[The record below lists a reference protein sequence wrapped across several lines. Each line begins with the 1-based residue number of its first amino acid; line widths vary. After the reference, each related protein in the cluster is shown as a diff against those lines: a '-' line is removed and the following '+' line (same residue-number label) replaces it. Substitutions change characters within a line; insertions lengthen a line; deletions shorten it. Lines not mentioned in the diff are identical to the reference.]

1 MKQRIITIH
10 SVKELYRYGYEST
23 QLARAK
29 VARNLGVDYTHI
41 ITSPQIRDSWKDY
54 FYELGFLDK
63 EILCVPF
70 SFSDIA
76 HDKLSVLPN
85 KIKVNVNDV
94 VNVSSDGFV
103 TSVELGDGSGKIY
116 YTSGPF
122 LFESYTSKDIELYNS
137 KGEVVLKMKH
147 VDPFKEPTPVRVF
160 YPGYIFL
167 KDGEIYA
174 EEDLLVYYLALNA
187 RDNDLFIK
195 DQQSIPTPNL
205 YRYME
210 NTNKNFYEVIH
221 ENVLRNLDISNL
233 RMKTNYLVASE
244 VLTEKLIEM
253 GYNVKFIPPMFTEN
267 YAEVSEVGP
276 ILDYCL
282 VGHMG
287 EVKNVEFAIN
297 AFIKLYNLGSNV
309 KLTLYGGSFE
319 RIEELKSKFN
329 ITPNIK
335 FEGVVSSV
343 PYDKH
348 QCYLSSSYT
357 ELFANAFIEAA
368 SFGLIG
374 LLSNVD
380 IAHKFYGAKSNS
392 ILLFSNELE
401 FLESILLMSRNDF
414 KLSNKDNLDLAKKY
428 SLGNLS
434 RLYLDILERK

>member
-10 SVKELYRYGYEST
+10 SIKELYRYGFEST
-23 QLARAK
+23 QFARAK
-29 VARNLGVDYTHI
+29 VARNLGVDYIHM

-54 FYELGFLDK
+54 LYNLGFLDK

-70 SFSDIA
+70 SYSDIG
-76 HDKLSVLPN
+76 HDKLSVLPD
-85 KIKVNVNDV
+85 KIKVNINDV
-94 VNVSSDGFV
+94 VNVSEDGFV
-103 TSVELGDGSGKIY
+103 SSVELGDGSGKVY

-122 LFESYTSKDIELYNS
+122 LFENFATNEFELYNS
-137 KGEVVLKMKH
+137 KGETVLKMRY
-147 VDPFKEPTPVRVF
+147 VDPFKEPTPVRLF

-174 EEDLLVYYLALNA
+174 EEDLLVHYLAVNA
-187 RDNDLFIK
+187 RQDDLFIR

-210 NTNKNFYEVIH
+210 NTDKNYYEVIH
-221 ENVLRNLDISNL
+221 ENVLRNIELSNL
-233 RMKTNYLVASE
+233 RGKTKYLVASE
-244 VLTEKLIEM
+244 VLSKKLSDLD
-253 GYNVKFIPPMFTEN
+253 YDVKFMPPMFTDN
-267 YAEVSEVGP
+267 YVDEREVEP

-287 EVKNVEFAIN
+287 EIKNVEFVIAS
-297 AFIKLYNLGSNV
+297 FIKLYNLGSKV
-309 KLTLYGGSFE
+309 RLTLYGGNPQ

-343 PYDKH
+343 SYDKH
-348 QCYLSSSYT
+348 QCYVSASYT

-380 IAHKFYGAKSNS
+380 IVHKFYGSLS
-392 ILLFSNELE
+392 DSVLLFSSELE
-401 FLESILLMSRNDF
+401 FLEKILLMSRTDF
-414 KLSNKDNLDLAKKY
+414 KISNKGNLAIAKRY
-428 SLGNLS
+428 SLGNVS
-434 RLYLDILERK
+434 RFYLDLLERK